1 MPIAMPKKTVFTFIL
16 LAASLFSFAQDERAR
31 LDRITDSLIAEGKAL
46 YRSEWAS
53 WYGTDV
59 FEVKC
64 PGRLD
69 LAGGYFS
76 YETDKN
82 LVNIFFTK
90 GDDPLV
96 LASITFVKD
105 FNKDNYIL
113 DTLRRKFTPTEQ
125 QYFDTRKAATAR
137 MYADTIVKGYK
148 NTTLNVVPMVQN
160 GLRKAYVLT
169 GTSAHGVV
177 LFGNDYLINFDADGN
192 ATMLK
197 ALHKNL
203 IPVYMK
209 TDSGQVVLGGMHTHL
224 PSSSEFITATDICTL
239 MLYEGFTSWTKH
251 YVMSK
256 NYVSIW
262 DCKKNELMIMTT
274 EAWKKVGIRDALPVN
289 KE

>member
-1 MPIAMPKKTVFTFIL
+1 MNRKLLLLLICCLPAFTA
-16 LAASLFSFAQDERAR
+16 LAQRER
-31 LDRITDSLIAEGKAL
+31 LDQITDSITNEGKAL
-46 YRSEWAS
+46 YRSEWTS

-59 FEVKC
+59 FEAKC
-64 PGRLD
+64 PNRRD

-82 LVNIFFTK
+82 LVNIFFSK
-90 GDDPLV
+90 GDDPMV
-96 LASITFVKD
+96 LASITFEKD
-105 FNKDNYIL
+105 FNKDNYAL
-113 DTLRRKFTPTEQ
+113 DTLSRKFNATEQ
-125 QYFDTRKAATAR
+125 NYYDTRKAVMAR

-177 LFGNDYLINFDADGN
+177 LFGNDYLINFDASGN
-192 ATMLK
+192 ATTLK
-197 ALHKNL
+197 ALHKSL

-209 TDSGQVVLGGMHTHL
+209 TDSGQVVLAGMHTHL
-224 PSSSEFITATDICTL
+224 PTSSEFITATDICTL

-251 YVMSK
+251 YVLSK

-262 DCKKNELMIMTT
+262 DCKKNSLVIMTT
-274 EAWKKVGIRDALPVN
+274 EAWKKIGVKDVLPTN